1 MISETLNCGAIVTTS
16 QKGKGDLIPRAK
28 GAAKLL
34 RIPYVER
41 KRLSLANLQ
50 ANHKNKDILIF
61 SQKGPQLFTGEGKA
75 HEFHLS
81 MAQLRLIAYDRGETD
96 HLVEALGPE
105 AISSFLDCTA
115 GLGSDSLVVAYA
127 KRSCK
132 KMVALEG
139 NPLLAYITNYGLRHF
154 VHENDTVT
162 AALRRIQ
169 VCAVRFETFLQR
181 TKDDSFDVVYFDPM
195 FEVPVTESP
204 QFLSLRGHLVES
216 VFTEAILRE
225 AKRVAKER
233 VIVKERPFSSIFQTM
248 EPDELL
254 GGKYS
259 RVAYGVYKVKG

>member
-169 VCAVRFETFLQR
+169 VCAVRFETF
-181 TKDDSFDVVYFDPM
+181 
-195 FEVPVTESP
+195 
-204 QFLSLRGHLVES
+204 
-216 VFTEAILRE
+216 
-225 AKRVAKER
+225 
-233 VIVKERPFSSIFQTM
+233 
-248 EPDELL
+248 
-254 GGKYS
+254 
-259 RVAYGVYKVKG
+259 

>member
-1 MISETLNCGAIVTTS
+1 
-16 QKGKGDLIPRAK
+16 
-28 GAAKLL
+28 
-34 RIPYVER
+34 
-41 KRLSLANLQ
+41 
-50 ANHKNKDILIF
+50 
-61 SQKGPQLFTGEGKA
+61 
-75 HEFHLS
+75 

-96 HLVEALGPE
+96 HLVEALGPKRYH
-105 AISSFLDCTA
+105 SFLDCTA

-181 TKDDSFDVVYFDPM
+181 AKDDSFDVVYFDPM

-204 QFLSLRGHLVES
+204 QFFKL
-216 VFTEAILRE
+216 A
-225 AKRVAKER
+225 
-233 VIVKERPFSSIFQTM
+233 RPFS
-248 EPDELL
+248 
-254 GGKYS
+254 GKRFYRS
-259 RVAYGVYKVKG
+259 NITRSETCSQRKSYCKRTTIQFDFSNYGA